1 MTSLI
6 YNIQLKWMLLLAFFA
21 CALGTSL
28 ITIMAIYG
36 MGTLSDGAADRLVQR
51 QQALALVVTQQDE
64 TIRQSCAP
72 LVAALAAD
80 QAAVQKRAGMW
91 QSNMI
96 VMLIGAI
103 IVAVALGFFVARAI
117 VLPLN
122 TTING
127 LNNASTQVQHA
138 SDQVARGSSDIAEGS
153 SSQAHGVQEINT
165 TISRIAETTRNNA
178 DNARIAFQKAEEA
191 RTSADGSAQTMQTM
205 SSTMD
210 SIKESTDKTAMII
223 KTIDE
228 IAFQTNLLA
237 LNAAVEAARAGEAG
251 RGFTIVAEEVRNLAQ
266 RSAQAARDSNALIAE
281 SQETADQGI
290 QASRNVESI
299 LTNIR
304 DTIGQLADLT
314 QEVSAASREQS
325 EDIENINKSLAE
337 IDRVTQQIAAS
348 AEETASSSQ
357 ELASQVTD
365 VNEMVDI
372 LFNIVESR
380 HTDRQQ

>member
-21 CALGTSL
+21 CALGTGL
-28 ITIMAIYG
+28 ITIMALYG
-36 MGTLSDGAADRLVQR
+36 IGTLADGSTDRLGRR
-51 QQALALVVTQQDE
+51 QQQLVQIVEEHNRSVQE
-64 TIRQSCAP
+64 ACAP
-72 LVAALAAD
+72 VVAALAAD
-80 QAAVQKRAGMW
+80 QAAIQKRAGMW
-91 QSNMI
+91 QSNMVI
-96 VMLIGAI
+96 MLIGAI
-103 IVAVALGFFVARAI
+103 IVAVGLGFFVARAI

-127 LNNASTQVQHA
+127 LNIASTQVQQA
-138 SDQVARGSSDIAEGS
+138 SEQVARGSSDIAEGS

-165 TISRIAETTRNNA
+165 TISRVAEMTRNNA

-205 SSTMD
+205 SSAMD

-290 QASRNVESI
+290 QASRDVESI
-299 LTNIR
+299 LTSIR

-325 EDIENINKSLAE
+325 EDIENINTALAE
-337 IDRVTQQIAAS
+337 IDRVTHQIAAS

-365 VNEMVDI
+365 VNDMIDI
-372 LFNIVESR
+372 LFNIVETR